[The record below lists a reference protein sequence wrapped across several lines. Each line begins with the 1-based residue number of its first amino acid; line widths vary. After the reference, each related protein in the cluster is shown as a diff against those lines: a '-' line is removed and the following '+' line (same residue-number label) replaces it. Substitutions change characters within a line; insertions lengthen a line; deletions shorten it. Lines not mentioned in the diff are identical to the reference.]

1 MLVVCDTRE
10 QMPYSFDLEVYRRAG
25 VTVQRCALPTG
36 DYSLAGLEAQVA
48 IERKSLPDLM
58 ACMGRERR
66 RFMAEME
73 RARGYRA
80 FAVIAECSW
89 KDIASHAYKAQVK
102 PQAALATL
110 TAIMARYGVPVIFTG
125 SRAAGEYA
133 CWCFLRQFAKGKAQ
147 EAKAVLAALDVRHS

>member
-1 MLVVCDTRE
+1 MRIVADTRE
-10 QMPYSFDLEVYRRAG
+10 QMPYKFELPVYDGTTLERG
-25 VTVQRCALPTG
+25 TLPTG

-48 IERKSLPDLM
+48 VERKSLPDLM
-58 ACMGRERR
+58 ACMGRERK

-147 EAKAVLAALDVRHS
+147 EAKAVLAAVAE